1 MAGWDDM
8 IVVGRVARSHGN
20 RGEVI
25 VNPETDFADERF
37 RPGARL
43 YFRRDGRVHP
53 VTVRSARFQRDR
65 PIIGLEGVASI
76 GEAEALA
83 DLELRVPAEELATL
97 GPGTFYHH
105 DLIGCRVETVSGTE
119 VGVVAAV
126 EGDVGGSRL
135 VVTSGA
141 REVLIPLATEICR
154 TIDVAGRRIVIQP
167 PEGLLDLNR

>member
-43 YFRRDGRVHP
+43 YFRRDGRVYP
-53 VTVRSARFQRDR
+53 VTVTSARFQRDR
-65 PIIGLEGVASI
+65 PIIGLEGVGSI

-83 DLELRVPAEELATL
+83 DLELRVPAGELATL
-97 GPGTFYHH
+97 GPDTFYHH
-105 DLIGCRVETVSGTE
+105 DLIGCRVETVSGIE

-126 EGDVGGSRL
+126 EGDVGSSRL

-141 REVLIPLATEICR
+141 REVLIPLATEICP